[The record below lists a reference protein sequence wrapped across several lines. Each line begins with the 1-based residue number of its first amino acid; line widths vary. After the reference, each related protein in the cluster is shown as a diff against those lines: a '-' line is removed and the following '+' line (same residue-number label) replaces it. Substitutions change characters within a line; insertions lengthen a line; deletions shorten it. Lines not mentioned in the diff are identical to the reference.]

1 MNEKH
6 DQDFW
11 ENIVKLV
18 EDNGTKLSVVLDQYQ
33 ITRSSY
39 YYWRKRLRRSQK
51 EVEEDEQTKK
61 NKQLEKENF
70 ELRME
75 NEILKKAISII
86 GKK

>member
-1 MNEKH
+1 MDKKH
-6 DQDFW
+6 DREFW

-18 EDNGTKLSVVLDQYQ
+18 EDNGTKLSFVLDQYQ

-39 YYWRKRLRRSQK
+39 YYWRKNLRKTK
-51 EVEEDEQTKK
+51 EEIEEDEQTRRHKE
-61 NKQLEKENF
+61 LLKENA
-70 ELRME
+70 ELRLE